1 MKIKSNICSLLLL
14 IIFIASSCN
23 SSIERLTL
31 EDELLEVDRA
41 FSNLSKEKG
50 MNHAFI
56 NYLAENSVL
65 LRPNKMPLVGRD
77 KIMESFSRPDTSFSL
92 TWEPLFADVAES
104 GELGYSYGIYKVE
117 MYAPDGSPITSEGTY
132 VSVWKKNEAGEW
144 KFVLDTGNQGLGK

>member
-14 IIFIASSCN
+14 ILFIASSCN

-50 MNHAFI
+50 MNHAFM
-56 NYLAENSVL
+56 NYLAEEGVL

>member
-50 MNHAFI
+50 MNHAFM
-56 NYLAENSVL
+56 NYLAEEGVL

>member
-1 MKIKSNICSLLLL
+1 MKIKSTICSLLLL
-14 IIFIASSCN
+14 ILFIASSCN
-23 SSIERLTL
+23 SSIERLSL

>member
-1 MKIKSNICSLLLL
+1 MKIKSTICSLLLL
-14 IIFIASSCN
+14 ILFIASSCN

>member
-1 MKIKSNICSLLLL
+1 MKIKSTICSLLLL
-14 IIFIASSCN
+14 ILFIASRCN
-23 SSIERLTL
+23 SSIERLSL

-50 MNHAFI
+50 MNHAFM
-56 NYLAENSVL
+56 NYLAEEGVL